1 MFSLQHQQSQFF
13 EIKYFIDVYGYDRYT
28 KNCKLPVYELF
39 TQKFDMLNPSQETVG
54 DIINYIMKLKPAVF
68 SGVKDSPDK
77 YLFHLVLPPVA
88 YPCNPAAIK
97 VAEVV
102 NRYKTVNP
110 SSNSMIITVNI
121 VEKKVEA

>member
-1 MFSLQHQQSQFF
+1 MFPFQIHQSQFF
-13 EIKYFIDVYGYDRYT
+13 EIKYFIGVYGYDPTT
-28 KNCKLPVYELF
+28 KNCKVPFYELGL
-39 TQKFDMLNPSQETVG
+39 QKFDMLNPSQETVG

-102 NRYKTVNP
+102 KRYKNVNP
-110 SSNSMIITVNI
+110 LSNSMIITVNI
-121 VEKKVEA
+121 VEKKVDA